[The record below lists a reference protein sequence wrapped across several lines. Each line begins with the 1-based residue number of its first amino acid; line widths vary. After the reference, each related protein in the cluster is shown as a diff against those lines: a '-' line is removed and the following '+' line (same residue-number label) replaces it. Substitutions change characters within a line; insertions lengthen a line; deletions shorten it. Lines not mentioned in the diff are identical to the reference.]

1 MIRVLIRHSSHVFS
15 QLPAVNNSAK
25 LRDKK
30 EQFLDQLPEK
40 FTHQEFMDVANSL
53 LIPQRT
59 ADRYMSIFCEKG
71 LMHRDI
77 RGIYSNLT
85 LENSKKDG

>member
-1 MIRVLIRHSSHVFS
+1 MIRVLVQHSSQVFS
-15 QLPAVNNSAK
+15 QLPAVNKSANLK
-25 LRDKK
+25 DKK
-30 EQFLDQLPEK
+30 EQFLEKLPEK
-40 FTHQEFMDVANSL
+40 FNHQDFIDMAKSL

-85 LENSKKDG
+85 LEN